1 MFSNTKAFSGF
12 SVNDLEKARAFYQ
25 EQLGLETEGRNEHMF
40 TLKLAGGTP
49 ILVYAKPNHVPATFT
64 ILNFQVSNVE
74 EVVDKL
80 SAKGIKFL
88 QYTGPIATDAK
99 GIHRANGEGPTV
111 AWFADPA
118 GNILSVVEGK

>member
-1 MFSNTKAFSGF
+1 MFGNTKAFSGF

-25 EQLGLETEGRNEHMF
+25 DQLGLETEALGEHMF
-40 TLKLAGGTP
+40 TLKLAGGTS

-88 QYTGPIATDAK
+88 QYTGPIATDAR
-99 GIHRANGEGPTV
+99 GIHRAGVEGPTV
-111 AWFADPA
+111 AWFTDPA